1 MEDNRQNQELPNQD
15 IEFIKEKVKERPL
28 NRKKLVKRTILTASM
43 AVVFGLIAC
52 LTFLV
57 LEPVFSNLLYPE
69 EEPQMVELK
78 EEDIEDEMRPE
89 DMLLEETE
97 TVPEESQ
104 TVIEKVPL
112 EISDYQKLYRNLYTV
127 AKGFSER
134 SLVTVTGAVSDVDW
148 FDNTYENEG
157 QSAGLLVADN
167 GKEFLVLAD
176 NRMVQKAE
184 SLEVTFSDGSTVE
197 AQIKGTDEETGL
209 AVLSILREG
218 IPESIKKNLK
228 PAVVGSSGIGLL
240 ASPVI
245 AVGRPQGTETVV
257 FGMVTS
263 TDSIENLT
271 DHNVHLLKTDMT
283 EMQNSGGVL
292 LNLSGQVVGIL
303 KGGTEDCRPGAM
315 SAYGIT
321 DLIATIGK
329 LSNGQEIAHMG
340 INGTDVPEA
349 VHLEKNVPR
358 GAYVTGIVMDSSA
371 MKAGIQSGDVI
382 VKLQDSEI
390 SSFKEYH
397 AALLE
402 LTPGMTVSVT
412 IMRQGQDGYQEMQ
425 VDVILE

>member
-197 AQIKGTDEETGL
+197 AQIMRSYCFL
-209 AVLSILREG
+209 
-218 IPESIKKNLK
+218 
-228 PAVVGSSGIGLL
+228 
-240 ASPVI
+240 
-245 AVGRPQGTETVV
+245 
-257 FGMVTS
+257 
-263 TDSIENLT
+263 
-271 DHNVHLLKTDMT
+271 
-283 EMQNSGGVL
+283 
-292 LNLSGQVVGIL
+292 
-303 KGGTEDCRPGAM
+303 M
-315 SAYGIT
+315 S
-321 DLIATIGK
+321 
-329 LSNGQEIAHMG
+329 
-340 INGTDVPEA
+340 
-349 VHLEKNVPR
+349 
-358 GAYVTGIVMDSSA
+358 
-371 MKAGIQSGDVI
+371 
-382 VKLQDSEI
+382 
-390 SSFKEYH
+390 
-397 AALLE
+397 
-402 LTPGMTVSVT
+402 
-412 IMRQGQDGYQEMQ
+412 
-425 VDVILE
+425 

>member
-28 NRKKLVKRTILTASM
+28 NRKKLVKRTLLTASM
-43 AVVFGLIAC
+43 AVIFGLIAC

-97 TVPEESQ
+97 SASEEPQ

-112 EISDYQKLYRNLYTV
+112 EIGDYQTLYRNLYTV
-127 AKGFSER
+127 AKSFSDQ
-134 SLVTVTGAVSDVDW
+134 SLVTVTGVVSDVDW

-157 QSAGLLVADN
+157 QSAGVIVADN
-167 GKEFLVLAD
+167 GKELLVLVD

-184 SLEVTFSDGSTVE
+184 SLEVAFADGNTTS
-197 AQIKGTDEETGL
+197 AQIKGADEETGL
-209 AVLSILREG
+209 AVISILREE
-218 IPESIKKNLK
+218 IPKSTKANLK
-228 PAVVGSSGIGLL
+228 TAVMGSSGSSLL

-283 EMQNSGGVL
+283 GMTNGGGVL

-303 KGGTEDCRPGAM
+303 KGAQEEGGTGVM
-315 SAYGIT
+315 TAYGVA

-340 INGTDVPEA
+340 INGTDVPET
-349 VHLEKNVPR
+349 VHLEKDVPR
-358 GAYVTGIVMDSSA
+358 GAYVTGIVMDSPA

-382 VKLQDSEI
+382 VRLQNTEI
-390 SSFKEYH
+390 ASFTDYH

-402 LTPGMTVSVT
+402 LAPGTTVNVT

>member
-28 NRKKLVKRTILTASM
+28 NRKKLVKRTLLTASM
-43 AVVFGLIAC
+43 AVIFGLIAC

-89 DMLLEETE
+89 DMILEETE
-97 TVPEESQ
+97 SAQEEPQ

-112 EISDYQKLYRNLYTV
+112 EISDYQTLYRNLYAV
-127 AKGFSER
+127 AKSFSDQ
-134 SLVTVTGAVSDVDW
+134 SLVTVTGVVSDIDW

-157 QSAGLLVADN
+157 ESAGVIVADN
-167 GKEFLVLAD
+167 GKEFLVLVE

-184 SLEVTFSDGSTVE
+184 SLEVTFADGNTAP
-197 AQIKGTDEETGL
+197 AQIKGADEETGL
-209 AVLSILREG
+209 AVISILREE
-218 IPESIKKNLK
+218 IPESTKANLK
-228 PAVVGSSGIGLL
+228 TAVMGSPGSGIL

-263 TDSIENLT
+263 TDSVESLT

-283 EMQNSGGVL
+283 GMQNGGGVL
-292 LNLSGQVVGIL
+292 LNLSGQIVGIL
-303 KGGTEDCRPGAM
+303 KGTQEESGMT
-315 SAYGIT
+315 AYGVA

-340 INGTDVPEA
+340 INGTDVPET
-349 VHLEKNVPR
+349 VHLEKEVPR
-358 GAYVTGIVMDSSA
+358 GAYVTGIVMDSPA

-382 VKLQDSEI
+382 VKVQETEI
-390 SSFKEYH
+390 TSFTEYH

-402 LTPGMTVSVT
+402 LAPGTTVNVT
-412 IMRQGQDGYQEMQ
+412 LMRQGQDGYQEMQ

>member
-28 NRKKLVKRTILTASM
+28 NRKKLVKRTLLTASM

-97 TVPEESQ
+97 TAPEEPQ

-112 EISDYQKLYRNLYTV
+112 EIGDYQKLYRNLYTV

-209 AVLSILREG
+209 AVLGILREG
-218 IPESIKKNLK
+218 IPENIKENLK
-228 PAVVGSSGIGLL
+228 PAAMGSSGSGLL

-263 TDSIENLT
+263 TDSIESLT
-271 DHNVHLLKTDMT
+271 DHNVHLLKTDMAG
-283 EMQNSGGVL
+283 MQNSGGVL
-292 LNLSGQVVGIL
+292 LNCPVRSW
-303 KGGTEDCRPGAM
+303 E
-315 SAYGIT
+315 S
-321 DLIATIGK
+321 
-329 LSNGQEIAHMG
+329 
-340 INGTDVPEA
+340 
-349 VHLEKNVPR
+349 
-358 GAYVTGIVMDSSA
+358 
-371 MKAGIQSGDVI
+371 
-382 VKLQDSEI
+382 
-390 SSFKEYH
+390 
-397 AALLE
+397 
-402 LTPGMTVSVT
+402 
-412 IMRQGQDGYQEMQ
+412 
-425 VDVILE
+425 

>member
-1 MEDNRQNQELPNQD
+1 MEENRQNQELPNQD

-28 NRKKLVKRTILTASM
+28 NRRKLVKRTLLTASM
-43 AVVFGLIAC
+43 AAVFGLIAC

-89 DMLLEETE
+89 DMILEETE
-97 TVPEESQ
+97 ETPEEPQ

-112 EISDYQKLYRNLYTV
+112 EISDYQKLYRNLYAV
-127 AKGFSER
+127 AKNFSDGC
-134 SLVTVTGAVSDVDW
+134 LVTVTGVVSDVDW

-157 QSAGLLVADN
+157 QSAGMLVADN
-167 GKEFLVLAD
+167 GREFLVLAD

-184 SLEVTFSDGSTVE
+184 SLAVTFSDGNTAD
-197 AQIKGTDEETGL
+197 AQIKGVDEETGL
-209 AVLSILREG
+209 AVIGILREEV
-218 IPESIKKNLK
+218 PESTKKKLET
-228 PAVVGSSGIGLL
+228 AVMGSSGSELL

-271 DHNVHLLKTDMT
+271 DHNVHVLKTDMAG
-283 EMQNSGGVL
+283 MANSGGVL

-303 KGGTEDCRPGAM
+303 KGGQEDGKPGAM

-358 GAYVTGIVMDSSA
+358 GAYVTGIVMDSPA

-382 VKLQDSEI
+382 VRLQDSEI

-402 LTPGMTVSVT
+402 LTPGMTANAT